1 MSDYKILPRSTV
13 EQLVISF
20 IENHKIYAEYGE
32 DSEGLFVLHFL
43 VDEEINDA
51 EV

>member
-1 MSDYKILPRSTV
+1 MSDYKILPRSKV

-20 IENHKIYAEYGE
+20 IEKHKIYAEYGK
-32 DSEGLFVLHFL
+32 DSEGLFVVHFL